1 LLQGSRYTLCAIYY
15 DGVPYRDTLLLQG
28 LGQRITNYSVEGLW
42 LPSVPNTAAADA
54 RTSRTAAAAAGWQ
67 LLELAQSVGH
77 KRIIEVCP
85 AAAASFAGCPT
96 TARLSAL
103 RFTVHAV
110 AGAIPSAS
118 MRSVAVYGG
127 EACALPSAPPHAPCE
142 LLQDYA
148 FAGARLPALPV
159 SERAFS
165 DTPPC
170 KKTHGVYIC
179 GVSYREGCLETLTI
193 EARLERGGV
202 LCGVPCR
209 EGQGLRGVQARGAA
223 RGGGAAKLRQR
234 VQAVQGA
241 RRRAEG
247 ERGCQRLAD
256 LGLTGICFWF
266 VCTVLL

>member
-1 LLQGSRYTLCAIYY
+1 MA
-15 DGVPYRDTLLLQG
+15 V
-28 LGQRITNYSVEGLW
+28 
-42 LPSVPNTAAADA
+42 AAAG
-54 RTSRTAAAAAGWQ
+54 TAAAAAGWQ

-179 GVSYREGCLETLTI
+179 GVSYK
-193 EARLERGGV
+193 ERCVHAHPSLSDTHCVYRAYGISQAG
-202 LCGVPCR
+202 
-209 EGQGLRGVQARGAA
+209 RGVRS
-223 RGGGAAKLRQR
+223 
-234 VQAVQGA
+234 
-241 RRRAEG
+241 
-247 ERGCQRLAD
+247 
-256 LGLTGICFWF
+256 
-266 VCTVLL
+266 